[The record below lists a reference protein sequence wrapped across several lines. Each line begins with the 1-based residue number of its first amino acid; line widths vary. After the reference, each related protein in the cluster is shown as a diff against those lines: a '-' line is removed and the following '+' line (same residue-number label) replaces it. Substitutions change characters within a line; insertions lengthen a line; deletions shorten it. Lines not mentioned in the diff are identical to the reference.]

1 MWPAPPC
8 TTPGPSWASTSGS
21 RSVEKTKRKILKVLS
36 AIPHGVLYSTT
47 DWHRLLSEEKREIR
61 HALDEL
67 KAEGKIEIQKSGR
80 SDKPLY
86 KLREE
91 VGE

>member
-1 MWPAPPC
+1 MEEIKA
-8 TTPGPSWASTSGS
+8 
-21 RSVEKTKRKILKVLS
+21 KILQVLS
-36 AIPHGVLYSTT
+36 AIPKGVLYSTT
-47 DWHRLLSEEKREIR
+47 DWHRLLGEDKREIR

-67 KAEGKIEIQKSGR
+67 EAEGKIEIQKSGR

-91 VGE
+91 VKM

>member
-1 MWPAPPC
+1 M
-8 TTPGPSWASTSGS
+8 
-21 RSVEKTKRKILKVLS
+21 EETKARILKVLT
-36 AIPHGVLYSTT
+36 ALPNGVLYSTT
-47 DWHRLLSEEKREIR
+47 DWHRLLGEDKREIR

-67 KAEGKIEIQKSGR
+67 EVEGKIEIQKSGR

-91 VGE
+91 VR

>member
-1 MWPAPPC
+1 MEGIRA
-8 TTPGPSWASTSGS
+8 
-21 RSVEKTKRKILKVLS
+21 KILEVLT

-47 DWHRLLSEEKREIR
+47 DWHRILGEDKREIR

-67 KAEGKIEIQKSGR
+67 EAEGKIEIHKSGR

-86 KLREE
+86 KLKE
-91 VGE
+91 VVR